1 MPNLSE
7 SRDVLTGQKELVI
20 MFKSAAGAR
29 IRTGASASWLE
40 VARTVHAQVAA
51 QFEHL
56 FATTGNPLWVWRFMV
71 STRGIR
77 NMLEHLEP
85 QPDIGTL
92 VQPLPQ
98 WCVDYL
104 LQSAQRLAYLADGLD
119 YRSEP
124 VSRDKAK
131 IEEWLRDPRIE
142 PTRAG
147 ELVADA
153 LGLTRAGWNAFAA
166 FQVQKRDDVGVLF
179 LDYLS
184 EKGESKAKL
193 IEKLAEIWAVED
205 TRQLR
210 RRLSAARKRVNPRG

>member
-1 MPNLSE
+1 
-7 SRDVLTGQKELVI
+7 
-20 MFKSAAGAR
+20 MFKSAAIAR

-71 STRGIR
+71 SARGIR

-85 QPDIGTL
+85 QPDLGTL

-98 WCVDYL
+98 WCMDYL
-104 LQSAQRLAYLADGLD
+104 LQSAQRLAELADGLD

-124 VSRDKAK
+124 VSRDKAGG
-131 IEEWLRDPRIE
+131 PRIE

-166 FQVQKRDDVGVLF
+166 FQVQKRDDVGLLF
-179 LDYLS
+179 VDYLS

-193 IEKLAEIWAVED
+193 IEELAEMWGVED

-210 RRLSAARKRVNPRG
+210 RRLSAARKRVKPKG